1 MNCIA
6 IIPARAGSKGL
17 PGKNVALIGN
27 KSLVQLAIETALSI
41 PEITRVVVTS
51 DDVLVQKIAS
61 DLGVEI
67 VVRPQELAQDSTPI
81 ESVIIHALH
90 SLNLETTVNDVL
102 TLIQPTSPLRNPKLL
117 AESIQQFIKRGATGS
132 MFGVVDVEHHPAKM
146 LQIDGDLVVPFTKV
160 EDLSASRQTLGR
172 VVRQSGSIYITN
184 LQEFLKLKTLFI
196 PPVRWVQ
203 VEPPEAIDI
212 DTYEDLDKARHTAS
226 KQKSE

>member
-17 PGKNVALIGN
+17 PGKNVALIGS
-27 KSLVQLAIETALSI
+27 KSLVQLAIETALSV

-51 DDVLVQKIAS
+51 DDVSVQKIAG
-61 DLGVEI
+61 DLGAEI
-67 VVRPQELAQDSTPI
+67 VIRPKELAQDNTPI
-81 ESVIIHALH
+81 ESATLHALH
-90 SLNLETTVNDVL
+90 SLNLKTTVSDVL

-117 AESIQQFIKRGATGS
+117 AESLQQFIDSGATGAI
-132 MFGVVDVEHHPAKM
+132 FGVVDVEHHPAKM
-146 LQIDGDLVVPFTKV
+146 LRIDGDLVVPFTKI
-160 EDLSASRQTLGR
+160 ENLSASRQTLGR

-184 LQEFLKLKTLFI
+184 LQEFLKLETLFI

-203 VEPPEAIDI
+203 VESPEAIDI

>member
-1 MNCIA
+1 
-6 IIPARAGSKGL
+6 
-17 PGKNVALIGN
+17 
-27 KSLVQLAIETALSI
+27 
-41 PEITRVVVTS
+41 
-51 DDVLVQKIAS
+51 LVQKIAG
-61 DLGVEI
+61 DLGAEI
-67 VVRPQELAQDSTPI
+67 VIRPQELAQDNTPI

-117 AESIQQFIKRGATGS
+117 AESIQQFIKSGATGA

-184 LQEFLKLKTLFI
+184 LQEFLKLETLFI

>member
-41 PEITRVVVTS
+41 PEITRVVITS
-51 DDVLVQKIAS
+51 DDVLVQKIAG

-117 AESIQQFIKRGATGS
+117 AESIQQFFKSGATGS

-184 LQEFLKLKTLFI
+184 LQEFLKLETLFI

>member
-41 PEITRVVVTS
+41 PEITRVVITS
-51 DDVLVQKIAS
+51 DDVLVQKIAG

-184 LQEFLKLKTLFI
+184 LQEFLRLETLFI

>member
-41 PEITRVVVTS
+41 PEITRVVITS
-51 DDVLVQKIAS
+51 DDVLVQKIAG

-184 LQEFLKLKTLFI
+184 LQEFLKLETLFI

>member
-6 IIPARAGSKGL
+6 VIPARAGSKGL

-117 AESIQQFIKRGATGS
+117 AESIQQFIKSGATGS

-184 LQEFLKLKTLFI
+184 LQEFLKQETLFI

>member
-6 IIPARAGSKGL
+6 VIPARAGSKGL

-51 DDVLVQKIAS
+51 DDVLVQKIAG

-146 LQIDGDLVVPFTKV
+146 LK
-160 EDLSASRQTLGR
+160 
-172 VVRQSGSIYITN
+172 SIEI
-184 LQEFLKLKTLFI
+184 
-196 PPVRWVQ
+196 
-203 VEPPEAIDI
+203 
-212 DTYEDLDKARHTAS
+212 
-226 KQKSE
+226 